1 MATFRIL
8 NQAPQYLL
16 LDGRVNAGGKLFF
29 YETDLSTPKDTW
41 SDEAM
46 TTLNSNP
53 VVMDAAGRTL
63 TDVWGDGEYGVE
75 MTDADDVVIWTRN
88 NVRASNAEDVAIP
101 VLDADK
107 FLSNNGTILQWRAV
121 LQVPDPVGHADQVLK
136 SDGTIPFWSPAPVA
150 PELDIEVDSN
160 PYKFQAGDGVD
171 ATKSLIQAGTDT
183 APANP
188 GGTSTTK
195 AIIFD
200 TEYSITP
207 KGLSITAQANTQ
219 PGGPIV
225 AGYTGLT
232 ATGFNAVFDVAE
244 GAPDDQFITNPVP
257 FTWIAVGTKE
267 VE

>member
-16 LDGRVNAGGKLFF
+16 LDGRVNAGGKLYFF
-29 YETDLSTPKDTW
+29 ESDLTTPKDTW
-41 SDEAM
+41 TDESQS
-46 TTLNSNP
+46 TLNSNP

-63 TDVWGDGEYGVE
+63 TDVWGEDEYGVE
-75 MTDADDVVIWTRN
+75 MTDANDVVIWTRN
-88 NVRASNAEDVAIP
+88 NVRASNAENVTIP
-101 VLDADK
+101 ALASGQ
-107 FLSNNGTILQWRAV
+107 FLTNNGSV
-121 LQVPDPVGHADQVLK
+121 LLWASIIQVPDPVGHADQILK

-150 PELDIEVDSN
+150 PELDIEVDNS
-160 PYKFQAGDGVD
+160 PFKLQAGDGVD

-188 GGTSTTK
+188 GGTSTLK
-195 AIIFD
+195 AIVFEV
-200 TEYSITP
+200 EYSSTP
-207 KGLSITAQANTQ
+207 AGISITAAANTQ

-244 GAPDDQFITNPVP
+244 GAPEDQFITNAVP